1 MIGAPLPIVR
11 GELGDAVADLR
22 RGLVA
27 LGVFSGCINL
37 LLLMP
42 ALYMLQVY
50 DRVLTSR
57 NEGTL
62 LALSALLVA
71 LLAVEALLDWVRSR
85 LLGAM
90 GGRLDDRL
98 DGQVFDAAFK
108 RSLSGQPGTP
118 TEAFNDLAK
127 LREFIAGKGLLAIF
141 DAPWAPL
148 FLIAIFLL
156 DGTLGIF
163 AMMAMLTLVAL
174 AWYNQ
179 RSTGS
184 MMSDAGRL
192 AAAAQDEAT
201 SRLRN
206 LEIISALG
214 MLGRFRER
222 WITQQH
228 RLRRVSTDLGNHAAL
243 LGSASRYARLVLQSG
258 ILGVGA
264 WLVLNGQLTAGG
276 MIAASILLGRAL
288 SPFELLISHWSS
300 IAKAKESALR
310 LSTLLTLRAPTTPHV
325 VLPRPNGRVS
335 VENLVMAPPGYRIP
349 TIRNLSFEVE
359 PGALVGIVG
368 PSGSGKSTVGRALLG
383 IWQPLSGVVRIDGA
397 AVHQLDREDIGR
409 WLGYLPQDVEL
420 FDGTIAEN
428 IARFGEL
435 DSAKII
441 DAAQRAGVHDLILRM
456 PKGYE
461 TQIGPAGAV
470 LSGGQ
475 RQRIGLARALFG
487 DPALI
492 VLDEPN
498 ASLDE
503 AGDEALLA
511 ALRKMR
517 TEQRTV
523 FVISHR
529 VNVLRLVDQIIVLDA
544 GALKLI
550 GSRDHVLK
558 AAHDARAL
566 SKAVGA

>member
-1 MIGAPLPIVR
+1 MIGSLLPIIR

-22 RGLVA
+22 RGMVA

-37 LLLMP
+37 LLLTP
-42 ALYMLQVY
+42 AIYMLQVY
-50 DRVLTSR
+50 DRVLTSQ
-57 NEGTL
+57 NKGTL

-90 GGRLDDRL
+90 GRRLDDRL

-108 RSLSGQPGTP
+108 RTLSGQADSPN
-118 TEAFNDLAK
+118 EALNDLAK

-141 DAPWAPL
+141 DAPWAPI
-148 FLIAIFLL
+148 FLLVIFLL
-156 DGTLGIF
+156 DTSLGLF
-163 AMMAMLTLVAL
+163 AMIAMLTLIAL

-179 RSTGS
+179 RSTEA

-192 AAAAQDEAT
+192 ATAAHDEAT

-206 LEIISALG
+206 IEIITALG

-222 WITQQH
+222 WLAHQH
-228 RLRRVSTDLGNHAAL
+228 RLRRVSTDLGNRTAL

-258 ILGVGA
+258 ILGIGA

-288 SPFELLISHWSS
+288 SPFELLVSHWGS

-310 LSTLLTLRAPTTPHV
+310 LSTLLTLRASTTPHV
-325 VLPRPNGRVS
+325 VLPRPHGRIS

-383 IWQPLSGVVRIDGA
+383 IWQPLSGVVRIDDA
-397 AVHQLDREDIGR
+397 AIHQLDREDIGR

-420 FDGTIAEN
+420 FDGTVAEN

-435 DSAKII
+435 DSTKII
-441 DAAQRAGVHDLILRM
+441 DAAQRAGVHEMILRM
-456 PKGYE
+456 PKGYG
-461 TQIGPAGAV
+461 TQIGPAGTV

-503 AGDEALLA
+503 AGDEALLT
-511 ALRKMR
+511 ALRKMK

-529 VNVLRLVDQIIVLDA
+529 VNVLRLVDQIIVLET

-550 GSRDHVLK
+550 GARDLVLK
-558 AAHDARAL
+558 AAHEARAL
-566 SKAVGA
+566 SKAV

>member
-228 RLRRVSTDLGNHAAL
+228 RLRRVSTDLGNRAAL

-258 ILGVGA
+258 ILGIGA

-456 PKGYE
+456 PNGYE

>member
-1 MIGAPLPIVR
+1 M
-11 GELGDAVADLR
+11 
-22 RGLVA
+22 
-27 LGVFSGCINL
+27 
-37 LLLMP
+37 
-42 ALYMLQVY
+42 
-50 DRVLTSR
+50 
-57 NEGTL
+57 
-62 LALSALLVA
+62 
-71 LLAVEALLDWVRSR
+71 
-85 LLGAM
+85 
-90 GGRLDDRL
+90 
-98 DGQVFDAAFK
+98 
-108 RSLSGQPGTP
+108 
-118 TEAFNDLAK
+118 
-127 LREFIAGKGLLAIF
+127 
-141 DAPWAPL
+141 
-148 FLIAIFLL
+148 
-156 DGTLGIF
+156 
-163 AMMAMLTLVAL
+163 
-174 AWYNQ
+174 
-179 RSTGS
+179 
-184 MMSDAGRL
+184 
-192 AAAAQDEAT
+192 
-201 SRLRN
+201 
-206 LEIISALG
+206 
-214 MLGRFRER
+214 
-222 WITQQH
+222 
-228 RLRRVSTDLGNHAAL
+228 STDLGNHAAL

>member
-1 MIGAPLPIVR
+1 MIGLSLSLVR
-11 GELGDAVADLR
+11 GELTDAVADLR

-163 AMMAMLTLVAL
+163 AMIAMLTLVAL

-214 MLGRFRER
+214 MLERFRER

-228 RLRRVSTDLGNHAAL
+228 RLRRVSTDLGNRAAL

-258 ILGVGA
+258 ILGIGA

-456 PKGYE
+456 PNGYE

-511 ALRKMR
+511 SLRKMR

>member
-228 RLRRVSTDLGNHAAL
+228 RLRRVSTDLGNRAAL

-258 ILGVGA
+258 ILGIGA

>member
-1 MIGAPLPIVR
+1 LPIVR

-228 RLRRVSTDLGNHAAL
+228 RLRRVSTDLGNRAAL

-258 ILGVGA
+258 ILGIGA

>member
-1 MIGAPLPIVR
+1 VIGSSLKLVQ
-11 GELGDAVADLR
+11 GELTDTVAGLR

-42 ALYMLQVY
+42 AVYMLQVY
-50 DRVLTSR
+50 DRVLTSQ
-57 NEGTL
+57 NKGTL

-71 LLAVEALLDWVRSR
+71 LLAIEAMLDVVRSR

-90 GGRLDDRL
+90 GRKLDDEL
-98 DGQVFDAAFK
+98 DGQVFDAAFR
-108 RSLSGQPGTP
+108 RSLSGQIGSPN
-118 TEAFNDLAK
+118 EAFNDLAK

-141 DAPWAPL
+141 DAPWAPI
-148 FLIAIFLL
+148 FLLVIFLL
-156 DGTLGIF
+156 DTTLGLF
-163 AMMAMLTLVAL
+163 ATMAMLILVAL

-179 RSTGS
+179 RSTGT

-192 AAAAQDEAT
+192 AAVAQDEAT
-201 SRLRN
+201 TRLRN
-206 LEIISALG
+206 IEIITALG
-214 MLGRFRER
+214 MLGRFRDR
-222 WITQQH
+222 WLGHQH
-228 RLRRVSTDLGNHAAL
+228 RLRNLSSDLGNRTAL
-243 LGSASRYARLVLQSG
+243 LGSASRYARLLLQSG

-288 SPFELLISHWSS
+288 SPFELLISNWSS

-310 LSTLLTLRAPTTPHV
+310 LSTLLALRAPAPPHV

-335 VENLVMAPPGYRIP
+335 VESLVIAPPGYRIP
-349 TIRNLSFEVE
+349 TVRNLSFDVE

-383 IWQPLSGVVRIDGA
+383 IWSPLSGVVRIDGA
-397 AVHQLDREDIGR
+397 AIHQLEREDIGR

-420 FDGTIAEN
+420 FDGTVAEN

-441 DAAQRAGVHDLILRM
+441 DAARRAGVHDMILRM

-461 TQIGPAGAV
+461 TPIGPAGAV

-475 RQRIGLARALFG
+475 RQRIGLARAL
-487 DPALI
+487 
-492 VLDEPN
+492 
-498 ASLDE
+498 
-503 AGDEALLA
+503 
-511 ALRKMR
+511 
-517 TEQRTV
+517 
-523 FVISHR
+523 
-529 VNVLRLVDQIIVLDA
+529 
-544 GALKLI
+544 
-550 GSRDHVLK
+550 
-558 AAHDARAL
+558 
-566 SKAVGA
+566 

>member
-71 LLAVEALLDWVRSR
+71 LLAVEALLDWVRCR

-228 RLRRVSTDLGNHAAL
+228 RLRRVSTDLGNRAAL

-258 ILGVGA
+258 ILGIGA

-288 SPFELLISHWSS
+288 SPFELLISNWSS

>member
-1 MIGAPLPIVR
+1 MIGSSLNLVR
-11 GELGDAVADLR
+11 GELADAVADLR

-42 ALYMLQVY
+42 AIYMLQVY

-62 LALSALLVA
+62 LALSALLAA
-71 LLAVEALLDWVRSR
+71 LLAIEALLDWVRSR

-90 GGRLDDRL
+90 GRKLDDRL

-108 RSLSGQPGTP
+108 RSLSGQLGSP

-141 DAPWAPL
+141 DAPWAPV
-148 FLIAIFLL
+148 FLVVIFLL
-156 DGTLGIF
+156 DATLGLF
-163 AMMAMLTLVAL
+163 ATLAMMILVVL

-179 RSTGS
+179 RSTGT

-192 AAAAQDEAT
+192 AAVAQDEAT
-201 SRLRN
+201 TRLRN
-206 LEIISALG
+206 IDIITALG
-214 MLGRFRER
+214 MLGRFRDR
-222 WITQQH
+222 WIGQQN
-228 RLRRVSTDLGNHAAL
+228 RLRDLSTDLGNQAAL
-243 LGSASRYARLVLQSG
+243 LGSASRYSRLVLQSG

-264 WLVLNGQLTAGG
+264 WLVLDGQLTAGG

-288 SPFELLISHWSS
+288 SPFELLIAHWSS

-310 LSTLLTLRAPTTPHV
+310 LSALLVLRPYAAPRV
-325 VLPRPNGRVS
+325 VLPRPTGRIS
-335 VENLVMAPPGYRIP
+335 VENLVMGPPGSRIP

-368 PSGSGKSTVGRALLG
+368 PSGSGKSTLGRALLG
-383 IWQPLSGVVRIDGA
+383 IWQPLSGVVRIDDA
-397 AVHQLDREDIGR
+397 AIHQIEREDIGR

-420 FDGTIAEN
+420 FDGTVAEN

-441 DAAQRAGVHDLILRM
+441 DAAQRAGVHEMILRM

-461 TQIGPAGAV
+461 TPIGPSGAV

-475 RQRIGLARALFG
+475 RQRIGLARGLFG

-498 ASLDE
+498 SSLDE
-503 AGDEALLA
+503 AGDGALLS
-511 ALRKMR
+511 ALRKMKA
-517 TEQRTV
+517 EQRTV

-529 VNVLRLVDQIIVLDA
+529 INVLRIVDQIIVMDA
-544 GALKLI
+544 GTLKLV

-558 AAHDARAL
+558 AAHEARAL
-566 SKAVGA
+566 SKAVGT

>member
-1 MIGAPLPIVR
+1 MIGSSLKLVQ
-11 GELGDAVADLR
+11 GELTDTVAGLR

-42 ALYMLQVY
+42 AIYMLQVY

-62 LALSALLVA
+62 LALSALLAA
-71 LLAVEALLDWVRSR
+71 LLAIEALLDWIRSR

-90 GGRLDDRL
+90 GRKLDDRL

-108 RSLSGQPGTP
+108 RSLSGQIGSPN
-118 TEAFNDLAK
+118 EAFNDLAK

-141 DAPWAPL
+141 DAPWAPI
-148 FLIAIFLL
+148 FLLVIFLL
-156 DGTLGIF
+156 DTTLGLF
-163 AMMAMLTLVAL
+163 ATMAMLILVAL

-179 RSTGS
+179 RSTGT

-192 AAAAQDEAT
+192 AALAQDEAT
-201 SRLRN
+201 TRLRN
-206 LEIISALG
+206 IEIITALG
-214 MLGRFRER
+214 MLGRFRDR
-222 WITQQH
+222 WLGQQH
-228 RLRRVSTDLGNHAAL
+228 RLRGLTTDLGNQAAL
-243 LGSASRYARLVLQSG
+243 LGSASRYSRLVLQSG

-264 WLVLNGQLTAGG
+264 WLVLDGQLTAGG

-288 SPFELLISHWSS
+288 SPFELLIAHWGS
-300 IAKAKESALR
+300 IAKAKESAFR
-310 LSTLLTLRAPTTPHV
+310 VSTLLTLRPSAAPHV
-325 VLPRPNGRVS
+325 VLPRPTGRIS
-335 VENLVMAPPGYRIP
+335 VENLVMGPPGSRIP

-368 PSGSGKSTVGRALLG
+368 PSGSGKSTLGRALLG
-383 IWQPLSGVVRIDGA
+383 IWQPLSGVVRIDDA
-397 AVHQLDREDIGR
+397 AIHQIEREDIGR

-420 FDGTIAEN
+420 FDGTVAEN

-441 DAAQRAGVHDLILRM
+441 DAAQRAGVHEMILRM

-461 TQIGPAGAV
+461 TPIGPSGAV

-498 ASLDE
+498 SSLDE
-503 AGDEALLA
+503 AGDGALLS
-511 ALRKMR
+511 ALRKMK

-529 VNVLRLVDQIIVLDA
+529 INVLRIVDQIIVMDA
-544 GALKLI
+544 GTLKLV

-558 AAHDARAL
+558 AAHEARAL
-566 SKAVGA
+566 SKAVAT

>member
-1 MIGAPLPIVR
+1 MPIVR

-127 LREFIAGKGLLAIF
+127 IREFIAGKGLLAIF
-141 DAPWAPL
+141 DAPWAPV
-148 FLIAIFLL
+148 FLVAIFLL

-163 AMMAMLTLVAL
+163 AMIAMLILVAL

-228 RLRRVSTDLGNHAAL
+228 RIRRVSTDLGNRAAL

-258 ILGVGA
+258 ILGIGA

-310 LSTLLTLRAPTTPHV
+310 LSTLLTLRVPTTPHV
-325 VLPRPNGRVS
+325 VLPRPNGRIS

-420 FDGTIAEN
+420 FDGTVAEN

-511 ALRKMR
+511 ALRKMK

-544 GALKLI
+544 GALKLV
-550 GSRDHVLK
+550 GSRDHVLR
-558 AAHDARAL
+558 AAHEARAL

>member
-1 MIGAPLPIVR
+1 VIGSLLPIIR

-22 RGLVA
+22 RGMVA

-37 LLLMP
+37 LLLTP
-42 ALYMLQVY
+42 AIYMLQVY
-50 DRVLTSR
+50 DRVLTSQ
-57 NEGTL
+57 NKGTL

-90 GGRLDDRL
+90 GSRLDDRL

-108 RSLSGQPGTP
+108 RTLSGQADSPN
-118 TEAFNDLAK
+118 EALNDLAK

-141 DAPWAPL
+141 DAPWAPI
-148 FLIAIFLL
+148 FLLVIFLL
-156 DGTLGIF
+156 DTTLGLF
-163 AMMAMLTLVAL
+163 AMIAMLTLIAL

-179 RSTGS
+179 RSTEA

-192 AAAAQDEAT
+192 ATAAHDEAT

-206 LEIISALG
+206 IEIITALG

-222 WITQQH
+222 WLAHQH
-228 RLRRVSTDLGNHAAL
+228 RLRRVSTDLGNRTAL

-258 ILGVGA
+258 ILGIGA

-288 SPFELLISHWSS
+288 SPFELLISHWGS

-325 VLPRPNGRVS
+325 VLPRPHGRIS

-383 IWQPLSGVVRIDGA
+383 IWQPLSGVVRIDDA
-397 AVHQLDREDIGR
+397 AIHQLDREDIGR

-420 FDGTIAEN
+420 FDGTVAEN

-435 DSAKII
+435 DSTKII
-441 DAAQRAGVHDLILRM
+441 DAAQRAGVHEMILRM

-503 AGDEALLA
+503 AGDEALLG
-511 ALRKMR
+511 ALRKMK

-529 VNVLRLVDQIIVLDA
+529 VNVLRLVDQIIVLET

-550 GSRDHVLK
+550 GARDLVLK
-558 AAHDARAL
+558 AAHEARAL
-566 SKAVGA
+566 SKAV

>member
-1 MIGAPLPIVR
+1 VIGVSLPIVR

-127 LREFIAGKGLLAIF
+127 IREFIAGKGLLAIF
-141 DAPWAPL
+141 DAPWAPV
-148 FLIAIFLL
+148 FLVAIFLL

-163 AMMAMLTLVAL
+163 AMIAMLILVAL

-228 RLRRVSTDLGNHAAL
+228 RIRRVSTDLGNRAAL

-258 ILGVGA
+258 ILGIGA

-310 LSTLLTLRAPTTPHV
+310 LSTLLTLRVPTTPHV
-325 VLPRPNGRVS
+325 VLPRPNGRIS

-420 FDGTIAEN
+420 FDGTVAEN

-511 ALRKMR
+511 ALRKMK

-544 GALKLI
+544 GALKLV
-550 GSRDHVLK
+550 GSRDHVLR
-558 AAHDARAL
+558 AAHEARAL

>member
-222 WITQQH
+222 WIAQQH
-228 RLRRVSTDLGNHAAL
+228 RLRRVSTDLGNRAAL

>member
-1 MIGAPLPIVR
+1 LPIVR

-62 LALSALLVA
+62 VALSALLVA

-228 RLRRVSTDLGNHAAL
+228 RLRRVSTDLGNRAAL

-258 ILGVGA
+258 ILGIGA

-300 IAKAKESALR
+300 IAKAKESAFR

>member
-62 LALSALLVA
+62 VALSALLVA

-228 RLRRVSTDLGNHAAL
+228 RLRRVSTDLGNRAAL

-258 ILGVGA
+258 ILGIGA

-300 IAKAKESALR
+300 IAKAKESAFR

>member
-1 MIGAPLPIVR
+1 LPIVR